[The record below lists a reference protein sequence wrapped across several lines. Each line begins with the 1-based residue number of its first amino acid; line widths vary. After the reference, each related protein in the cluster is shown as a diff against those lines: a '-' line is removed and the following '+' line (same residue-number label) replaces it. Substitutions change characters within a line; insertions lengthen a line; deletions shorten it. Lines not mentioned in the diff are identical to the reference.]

1 MIRRGRIL
9 FKMANAEILKR
20 LETRSV
26 AAEQMIQ
33 ALRLQIDGIR
43 LTTKKSS
50 SITEHNELRTLTMEN
65 EQLKKEILAQKSRLI
80 AAETE
85 VGIRQITNGNSGKSA
100 NFGPFAFFW
109 T

>member
-1 MIRRGRIL
+1 MIRGGRIL
-9 FKMANAEILKR
+9 FKMANSDILKR
-20 LETRSV
+20 LETRAV

-65 EQLKKEILAQKSRLI
+65 EQLKKDILAQKSRLI

-85 VGIRQITNGNSGKSA
+85 VGIRQMSNSNSGKSA
-100 NFGPFAFFW
+100 ICG
-109 T
+109 